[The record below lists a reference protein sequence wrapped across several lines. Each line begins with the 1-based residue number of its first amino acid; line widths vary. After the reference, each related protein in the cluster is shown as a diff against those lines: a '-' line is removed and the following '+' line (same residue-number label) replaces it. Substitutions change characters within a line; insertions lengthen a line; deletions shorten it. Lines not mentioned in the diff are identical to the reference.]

1 MNIIYKVVWSKVKHC
16 YVVTSELAKRNGKGC
31 GARSLRMA
39 AATLGVA
46 AALLGGFA
54 TPVAEA
60 VYVQVGDKH
69 YAYSGGDYGDYYAV
83 DNLYWNPSGKSLT
96 VTADTTDDIG
106 NVMTVDSTS
115 VTGSD
120 DISTKK
126 GSRNVFGN
134 VAYGSANGTHVIVV
148 RSRSGKGGKL
158 VVDGQEKQIYLDPG
172 AAGYYGAHG
181 TISGY
186 SVTIDMGSSSC
197 VQSVFGGISSDGDV
211 TQNKVE
217 LKSGT
222 VQNVYGGNSTTGN
235 ANRNVVKISDGTV
248 GGYVTGGAS
257 YAESEGRAANNNTV
271 EISGG
276 TVSAV
281 IGGNSYYSGT
291 DQANGNQVSIS
302 GSAVITDYVSGAEG
316 SNETN
321 NNIVT
326 INGATV
332 KSNSGNAVVAG
343 ASNNGFGD
351 EATAN
356 QNQVI
361 IKGSAQVEGVIYGAH
376 DAYYTAANSE
386 NSVTIQDGA
395 VVTGNV
401 FGGAGNGDGNSEG
414 KDRGIRTKNKVIISG
429 SAQVTGNVYG
439 GRQHGKYD
447 YSYTGNATDNTV
459 TISGGTLT
467 GNAYGGSVSGY
478 ITGNATGNQVSVEGG
493 SVTGNVYG
501 GTHEVGEVNGGAL
514 TREVAGNVTG
524 NSVSVSKVTV
534 SGNVYGGYVAGEKVT
549 GDANSNTV
557 EITGGT
563 VTYASVGTGDS
574 VYGGYSEGGNADNN
588 NVEIS
593 GNSKVNIEVYGGVTK
608 YTDGTA
614 NGNTVTVKDSAELPS
629 GITAGWSP
637 GPAKEAKNN
646 TVTIDGGTVKGYING
661 GVATGAADNNHI
673 IVNDG
678 TVSYLQGGS
687 GGSSATGNTVE
698 INGGTVTDT
707 NTIFGGNSNAGTV
720 TENTV
725 TINKGTV
732 NTIYGGYSNSG
743 TVTNNTVTISDGSIN
758 GRVYGGS
765 NGTGDTNGN
774 KVLITGGAL
783 SSTVYGG
790 YGYNGVV
797 TGNTV
802 TMTAGQV
809 NSFVYGGVSE
819 TKAASSNNVKVSGG
833 KVSGGVIGGRS
844 GKDYGDGHPAVE
856 DVKNNTVE
864 ISGDAEVTSAVYGG
878 RITNATANVEDNTVT
893 IKDSSKVNRGIH
905 GGQTN
910 YGNAIHNK
918 VTIEGG
924 TITGQS
930 YGDYVTGGRV
940 SSDSNGKAQNNE
952 VEISGGTVSITVQG
966 GFAQGG
972 ETTGNKVTISGG
984 TVTATVEG
992 AYNTGDVR
1000 NNSVTITG
1008 GKLSNLVSG
1017 GRGSGSATGN
1027 TVAISGGTDSWIIIG
1042 GNGMRGATGNT
1053 VTISGGDLT
1062 VTQDRARPIY
1072 GGYTDFYDDS
1082 PRDATGNTVNLTG
1095 NTTGLETRNIVGGYI
1110 YNEGS
1115 GDVVIGNELHVG
1127 GTKDG
1132 SITGTWTGSSNNKVN
1147 KVANFETIAY
1157 HSVKWDTSVAAL
1169 DATAVENVGAI
1180 DINDL
1185 AFTGAASSGTMAML
1199 KSGSDLSA
1207 IKLNYSGGTGI
1218 AITTDGVVISGGGT
1232 PTTETDGVNGV
1243 KLTST
1248 SSDKVLLA
1256 ADKLAINYTKGV
1268 GTVSAI
1274 TFGEFDIDADN
1285 ATRNLSG
1292 STFATTNTVY
1302 AKDLKFKDTTKA
1314 LQKNASITLLNNA
1327 TGITTTVAN
1336 GTGKTIGIKGYE
1348 DPQKIKYNATA
1359 TGNVTS
1365 EGGAVKYTVG
1375 SVTVNS
1381 IDLAGWTGTT
1391 SDLSLGDTSGWTG
1404 AGVAVSGSFTEPE
1417 MKANSSTDIVKGAA
1431 SGFFTEAGIADA
1443 IKYKEGAGFTGDE
1456 ANGVTLAGKQS
1467 KGVQAADSGKKLVYA
1482 VGAKE
1487 VTEVSLGN
1495 MAVGTPRTM
1504 EDGYDFSGVTTI
1516 TASDLQFDKPENV
1529 KANTVLVANAAGLA
1543 AGKTV
1548 TGKDHAQNFTKTAE
1562 NQVVLSASLKGT
1574 VETVAGAVNY
1584 KYGGTELTKVDLAN
1598 WNGASSDASSVTDG
1612 WTLGTGASVTTGD
1625 LSKAGLTLLK
1635 PGETKTILTV
1645 GDTIAFT
1652 NAMISGAKKWQD
1664 GGPIDDSADTSGVKI
1679 AGSTTGG
1686 GVKVND
1692 SNAHQL
1698 IYQQDKKEVTS
1709 LTIGSVAYDT
1719 SKAVRTFGNGD
1730 DLTAAAIDASGFS
1743 LSNLDTVK
1751 ADMKAGDTMVI
1762 VDAAKAIK
1770 GTGGATLKD
1779 FAKQNAGDA
1788 IKFSDKIAETV
1799 LTFSGTHQDTLEQN
1813 DAKTQIIYK
1822 VGDKIVS
1829 DVAFDGSV
1837 TWNDSAAYYEN
1848 KADANGKFAYTFN
1861 GATNVNA
1868 ENLKV
1873 TGETTKALKIGD
1885 AMTLLSATGMT
1896 ADTVTDQSDANKE
1909 ASKVEV
1915 NYKDDKG
1922 ITFVAEAKGEVKTEA
1937 AAVKY
1942 NINEVKLTDVDLSA
1956 WTGTE
1961 SAVPETWMAEDGS
1974 VKVATGSFAAPEVGA
1989 GTSKNILTA
1998 SGAFFADANIS
2009 GANKYDEANGKAFS
2023 ETQNNVTVSGKQA
2036 KGVAASED
2044 SKSLIYKVDIK
2055 KVDTVTLGAVNWEKG
2070 ASLLDGSK
2078 GYDYAN
2084 VTAIGTDGFDVTY
2097 ASPETV
2103 AANDSMT
2110 LLKAN
2115 ETLKAIVNE
2124 EKAKAYSFEPVSGVT
2139 VDAAITGKL
2148 ANSGN
2153 NVMFKAT
2160 ENRASKLTFGDVE
2173 WKNSGALMTRPSNI
2187 IFAGA
2192 DVDISKINFYK
2203 EMYLEA
2209 DRTMTLVS
2217 DFGDSVGTITGS
2229 KYLVGTA
2236 FEGEGQASLSGSDL
2250 IFTTKTEAGVSEQT
2264 HKAVMAAEANM
2275 ALLKTGNEYV
2285 GKVMDGLSDIANM
2298 GKDGISTM
2306 AAIGGGASRYETGS
2320 HVNTR
2325 TWNAAVAIGRRNET
2339 KKGTVEYGI
2348 FGEYGKGS
2356 YTLHSDVGRSDGDAH
2371 YAGGGL
2377 MAKFTNK
2384 HDVYT
2389 EASFRLG
2396 RMSDSADD
2404 LLRDGAGNAYGY
2416 DIHANY
2422 FGAHIG
2428 VGKVFKYDK
2437 GKSLDV
2443 YGKYFYTK
2451 RDGAEFDALQHYNL
2465 DSVKS
2470 SILRIGARYGT
2481 TNKLWNWY
2489 GGLAYEYE
2497 FDGEAEGTVNNTAIR
2512 AASVKGSSVRGEL
2525 GLRMEASKTN
2535 PWQTDINIYGYGG
2548 KHRGFGGNVSVA
2560 YMF

>member
-1 MNIIYKVVWSKVKHC
+1 MNKIYKVVWSKAKHC
-16 YVVTSELAKRNGKGC
+16 YVVTSELAKQNTKGC
-31 GARSLRMA
+31 GARNLRMA
-39 AATLGVA
+39 AVSLGVA
-46 AALLGGFA
+46 AALIGSVGFA

-60 VYVQVGDKH
+60 AG
-69 YAYSGGDYGDYYAV
+69 AS
-83 DNLYWNPSGKSLT
+83 DNTY
-96 VTADTTDDIG
+96 TATTDKAG
-106 NVMTVDSTS
+106 S
-115 VTGSD
+115 VYGGIAGGS
-120 DISTKK
+120 
-126 GSRNVFGN
+126 
-134 VAYGSANGTHVIVV
+134 
-148 RSRSGKGGKL
+148 
-158 VVDGQEKQIYLDPG
+158 DPG
-172 AAGYYGAHG
+172 ADYRGGWSSNDADEASRNTVTINGGAVTGDVYGG
-181 TISGY
+181 TTTSGDASY
-186 SVTIDMGSSSC
+186 NAVTID
-197 VQSVFGGISSDGDV
+197 
-211 TQNKVE
+211 
-217 LKSGT
+217 SGT
-222 VQNVYGGNSTTGN
+222 VSSNTYGKGNVYGGNSYYGNASYNAVTVNGGTVTGN
-235 ANRNVVKISDGTV
+235 TYSNGNVYGGNTSSGEATHNTVIITGGTISRVYGGNSNLNATNNTVTVQGGTV
-248 GGYVTGGAS
+248 GSVTGAYS
-257 YAESEGRAANNNTV
+257 SKEANNNTV
-271 EISGG
+271 NVSKGNVGTSAGSYAVVGAANDGTSSGDPVASGNSVTVTGTAQVTGLVIGARDAYYAAVITDNTVTIDGSAVVTGDVFGGYGWHKDKTQNRVYVNSGTVTGNVYGVELNSSYSSDTGNATSNEVHISGG
-276 TVSAV
+276 TVSGSVYGGAV
-281 IGGNSYYSGT
+281 KGK
-291 DQANGNQVSIS
+291 V
-302 GSAVITDYVSGAEG
+302 
-316 SNETN
+316 
-321 NNIVT
+321 
-326 INGATV
+326 
-332 KSNSGNAVVAG
+332 SGNA
-343 ASNNGFGD
+343 
-351 EATAN
+351 
-356 QNQVI
+356 
-361 IKGSAQVEGVIYGAH
+361 
-376 DAYYTAANSE
+376 NS
-386 NSVTIQDGA
+386 
-395 VVTGNV
+395 
-401 FGGAGNGDGNSEG
+401 
-414 KDRGIRTKNKVIISG
+414 NKVE
-429 SAQVTGNVYG
+429 
-439 GRQHGKYD
+439 
-447 YSYTGNATDNTV
+447 
-459 TISGGTLT
+459 ISGG
-467 GNAYGGSVSGY
+467 
-478 ITGNATGNQVSVEGG
+478 
-493 SVTGNVYG
+493 
-501 GTHEVGEVNGGAL
+501 EV
-514 TREVAGNVTG
+514 
-524 NSVSVSKVTV
+524 K
-534 SGNVYGGYVAGEKVT
+534 
-549 GDANSNTV
+549 
-557 EITGGT
+557 
-563 VTYASVGTGDS
+563 ASGTGSGDT
-574 VYGGYSEGGNADNN
+574 VYGGYSETGNANGN
-588 NVEIS
+588 KVQVS
-593 GNSKVNIEVYGGVTK
+593 GESIVKLTVYGGVTE
-608 YTDGTA
+608 YTEGTA
-614 NGNTVTVKDSAELPS
+614 SDNEVTVSDSAKLPS
-629 GITAGWSP
+629 GITAGWSRN
-637 GPAKEAKNN
+637 KDAKNN
-646 TVTIDGGTVKGYING
+646 TVTVEGGTVQGYING

-678 TVSYLQGGS
+678 TVGSMQGGS

-797 TGNTV
+797 TGNMV

-1115 GDVVIGNELHVG
+1115 GDVVSGNELHVG

-1169 DATAVENVGAI
+1169 DTTAVENVGAI

-1292 STFATTNTVY
+1292 STFATTNTVD

-1314 LQKNASITLLNNA
+1314 LQKNASVTLLNNA

-1456 ANGVTLAGKQS
+1456 ANGVTLAGTQS
-1467 KGVQAADSGKKLVYA
+1467 KGVQIADSGKKLVYA

-1487 VTEVSLGN
+1487 VTEVTLGD
-1495 MAVGTPRTM
+1495 MAAGAPRTM
-1504 EDGYDFSGVTTI
+1504 DAGYDFAGVTTI
-1516 TASDLQFDKPENV
+1516 NAGSLQFDKPEEV
-1529 KANTVLVANAAGLA
+1529 KADAALVANATGLA

-1562 NQVVLSASLKGT
+1562 NQVVL
-1574 VETVAGAVNY
+1574 
-1584 KYGGTELTKVDLAN
+1584 
-1598 WNGASSDASSVTDG
+1598 
-1612 WTLGTGASVTTGD
+1612 
-1625 LSKAGLTLLK
+1625 
-1635 PGETKTILTV
+1635 
-1645 GDTIAFT
+1645 
-1652 NAMISGAKKWQD
+1652 
-1664 GGPIDDSADTSGVKI
+1664 
-1679 AGSTTGG
+1679 
-1686 GVKVND
+1686 
-1692 SNAHQL
+1692 
-1698 IYQQDKKEVTS
+1698 
-1709 LTIGSVAYDT
+1709 
-1719 SKAVRTFGNGD
+1719 
-1730 DLTAAAIDASGFS
+1730 
-1743 LSNLDTVK
+1743 
-1751 ADMKAGDTMVI
+1751 
-1762 VDAAKAIK
+1762 
-1770 GTGGATLKD
+1770 
-1779 FAKQNAGDA
+1779 
-1788 IKFSDKIAETV
+1788 
-1799 LTFSGTHQDTLEQN
+1799 
-1813 DAKTQIIYK
+1813 
-1822 VGDKIVS
+1822 
-1829 DVAFDGSV
+1829 
-1837 TWNDSAAYYEN
+1837 
-1848 KADANGKFAYTFN
+1848 
-1861 GATNVNA
+1861 
-1868 ENLKV
+1868 
-1873 TGETTKALKIGD
+1873 
-1885 AMTLLSATGMT
+1885 
-1896 ADTVTDQSDANKE
+1896 
-1909 ASKVEV
+1909 
-1915 NYKDDKG
+1915 
-1922 ITFVAEAKGEVKTEA
+1922 
-1937 AAVKY
+1937 
-1942 NINEVKLTDVDLSA
+1942 
-1956 WTGTE
+1956 
-1961 SAVPETWMAEDGS
+1961 
-1974 VKVATGSFAAPEVGA
+1974 
-1989 GTSKNILTA
+1989 
-1998 SGAFFADANIS
+1998 
-2009 GANKYDEANGKAFS
+2009 
-2023 ETQNNVTVSGKQA
+2023 
-2036 KGVAASED
+2036 
-2044 SKSLIYKVDIK
+2044 
-2055 KVDTVTLGAVNWEKG
+2055 
-2070 ASLLDGSK
+2070 
-2078 GYDYAN
+2078 
-2084 VTAIGTDGFDVTY
+2084 
-2097 ASPETV
+2097 
-2103 AANDSMT
+2103 
-2110 LLKAN
+2110 
-2115 ETLKAIVNE
+2115 
-2124 EKAKAYSFEPVSGVT
+2124 
-2139 VDAAITGKL
+2139 
-2148 ANSGN
+2148 
-2153 NVMFKAT
+2153 
-2160 ENRASKLTFGDVE
+2160 
-2173 WKNSGALMTRPSNI
+2173 
-2187 IFAGA
+2187 
-2192 DVDISKINFYK
+2192 
-2203 EMYLEA
+2203 
-2209 DRTMTLVS
+2209 
-2217 DFGDSVGTITGS
+2217 
-2229 KYLVGTA
+2229 
-2236 FEGEGQASLSGSDL
+2236 
-2250 IFTTKTEAGVSEQT
+2250 
-2264 HKAVMAAEANM
+2264 
-2275 ALLKTGNEYV
+2275 
-2285 GKVMDGLSDIANM
+2285 
-2298 GKDGISTM
+2298 
-2306 AAIGGGASRYETGS
+2306 
-2320 HVNTR
+2320 
-2325 TWNAAVAIGRRNET
+2325 
-2339 KKGTVEYGI
+2339 
-2348 FGEYGKGS
+2348 
-2356 YTLHSDVGRSDGDAH
+2356 
-2371 YAGGGL
+2371 
-2377 MAKFTNK
+2377 
-2384 HDVYT
+2384 
-2389 EASFRLG
+2389 
-2396 RMSDSADD
+2396 
-2404 LLRDGAGNAYGY
+2404 
-2416 DIHANY
+2416 
-2422 FGAHIG
+2422 
-2428 VGKVFKYDK
+2428 
-2437 GKSLDV
+2437 
-2443 YGKYFYTK
+2443 
-2451 RDGAEFDALQHYNL
+2451 
-2465 DSVKS
+2465 
-2470 SILRIGARYGT
+2470 
-2481 TNKLWNWY
+2481 
-2489 GGLAYEYE
+2489 
-2497 FDGEAEGTVNNTAIR
+2497 
-2512 AASVKGSSVRGEL
+2512 
-2525 GLRMEASKTN
+2525 
-2535 PWQTDINIYGYGG
+2535 
-2548 KHRGFGGNVSVA
+2548 
-2560 YMF
+2560 

>member
-1 MNIIYKVVWSKVKHC
+1 MNKIYKVVWSKVKHC

-39 AATLGVA
+39 AVTLGVA
-46 AALLGGFA
+46 AALMGGFS
-54 TPVAEA
+54 TTAEA
-60 VYVQVGDKH
+60 KRYEIKIDNVDVTNNLERVAGIYTFQGATKTLTVDQTMIDQKTGSNKYFYGNVVG
-69 YAYSGGDYGDYYAV
+69 
-83 DNLYWNPSGKSLT
+83 PSGKSVT
-96 VTADTTDDIG
+96 VTVIDGEVVTITDYYSPFAQQVINERPFNDSGELKKDGAMTTVG
-106 NVMTVDSTS
+106 ALVQA
-115 VTGSD
+115 GP
-120 DISTKK
+120 
-126 GSRNVFGN
+126 G
-134 VAYGSANGTHVIVV
+134 ASANV
-148 RSRSGKGGKL
+148 
-158 VVDGQEKQIYLDPG
+158 
-172 AAGYYGAHG
+172 
-181 TISGY
+181 SGY
-186 SVTIDMGSSSC
+186 SVTLSGTGLVDVAGALSYGGSVSNNSLT
-197 VQSVFGGISSDGDV
+197 VNGGAVTGDV
-211 TQNKVE
+211 YGGTTTSGDASYNAVTIN
-217 LKSGT
+217 SGT
-222 VQNVYGGNSTTGN
+222 VSSNTYGKGNVYGGNSYYGNASYNAVTVNGGTVTGN
-235 ANRNVVKISDGTV
+235 AYSNGNVYGGITSSGEATYNTVTITGGTISQVYGGNSNLNATNNTVTVQGGTV
-248 GGYVTGGAS
+248 GSVTGAYS
-257 YAESEGRAANNNTV
+257 SKEANNNTV
-271 EISGG
+271 NVSKGTVGTSAGSYAVVGAANDGTSSGDPVASGNHVTVTGTAQVTGLVIGARDAYYAAVITDNTVTIDGSAVVTGDVFGGYGWHKDKTQNRVYVNSGTVTGNVYGVELNSSYSSDTGNATSNEVHISGG
-276 TVSAV
+276 TVSGSVYGGAV
-281 IGGNSYYSGT
+281 KGK
-291 DQANGNQVSIS
+291 V
-302 GSAVITDYVSGAEG
+302 
-316 SNETN
+316 
-321 NNIVT
+321 
-326 INGATV
+326 
-332 KSNSGNAVVAG
+332 SGNA
-343 ASNNGFGD
+343 
-351 EATAN
+351 
-356 QNQVI
+356 
-361 IKGSAQVEGVIYGAH
+361 
-376 DAYYTAANSE
+376 
-386 NSVTIQDGA
+386 
-395 VVTGNV
+395 
-401 FGGAGNGDGNSEG
+401 
-414 KDRGIRTKNKVIISG
+414 
-429 SAQVTGNVYG
+429 
-439 GRQHGKYD
+439 
-447 YSYTGNATDNTV
+447 
-459 TISGGTLT
+459 
-467 GNAYGGSVSGY
+467 
-478 ITGNATGNQVSVEGG
+478 
-493 SVTGNVYG
+493 
-501 GTHEVGEVNGGAL
+501 
-514 TREVAGNVTG
+514 
-524 NSVSVSKVTV
+524 
-534 SGNVYGGYVAGEKVT
+534 
-549 GDANSNTV
+549 NSNRV
-557 EITGGT
+557 EITGGE
-563 VTYASVGTGDS
+563 VKASGAGSGDT
-574 VYGGYSEGGNADNN
+574 VYGGYSETGNANSN
-588 NVEIS
+588 KVQVS
-593 GNSKVNIEVYGGVTK
+593 GESIIKLTVYGGVSK
-608 YTDGTA
+608 YEEGTA
-614 NGNTVTVKDSAELPS
+614 NNNEVTVSDSANLPS

-637 GPAKEAKNN
+637 NKDAKNN
-646 TVTIDGGTVKGYING
+646 TVTIEGGTVKGYING

-698 INGGTVTDT
+698 INGGTVTD
-707 NTIFGGNSNAGTV
+707 TIFGGNSNAGTV

-1115 GDVVIGNELHVG
+1115 GDVVSGNELHVG

-1132 SITGTWTGSSNNKVN
+1132 SITGTWTGSSNNTVN
-1147 KVANFETIAY
+1147 KVSNFETIVY
-1157 HSVKWDTSVAAL
+1157 HSVKWSSSVAAL
-1169 DATAVENVGAI
+1169 EATTVENVGAI
-1180 DINDL
+1180 DINNL
-1185 AFTGAASSGTMAML
+1185 AFTGAASSGTMALL

-1207 IKLNYSGGTGI
+1207 IKLKYSGSATGI

-1256 ADKLAINYTKGV
+1256 ADKLAINYTKGA

-1292 STFATTNTVY
+1292 STFATTNTVD

-1381 IDLAGWTGTT
+1381 VDLAGWAGTT

-1417 MKANSSTDIVKGAA
+1417 MEVNSKQDIVTGAA
-1431 SGFFTEAGIADA
+1431 SGFFTDAGIDDA

-1467 KGVQAADSGKKLVYA
+1467 KGVQAADDGKKLVYA

-1487 VTEVSLGN
+1487 VTEISLGN
-1495 MAVGTPRTM
+1495 MTVGTPRTM
-1504 EDGYDFSGVTTI
+1504 EAGYDFSGVTTI
-1516 TASDLQFDKPENV
+1516 TASDLKFDKPEDV
-1529 KANTVLVANAAGLA
+1529 KADATLVANATGLA

-1548 TGKDHAQNFTKTAE
+1548 TGADHAQNFTKTAE

-1574 VETVAGAVNY
+1574 VETAANAVNY
-1584 KYGGTELTKVDLAN
+1584 TYGGTELMKVDLAN

-1652 NAMISGAKKWQD
+1652 DAMISGAKKWQD

-1743 LSNLDTVK
+1743 LSNLDAVK
-1751 ADMKAGDTMVI
+1751 AAMNAGDTVVV
-1762 VDAAKAIK
+1762 VDATEAVK
-1770 GTGGATLKD
+1770 GTGGAALQE
-1779 FAKQNAGDA
+1779 FAKQNAGAPVD
-1788 IKFSDKIAETV
+1788 FSDKIDSTV

-1813 DAKTQIIYK
+1813 DAKTQIVYK

-1829 DVAFDGSV
+1829 DVVLDGEV
-1837 TWNDSAAYYEN
+1837 KWEDRAAYYEGRE
-1848 KADANGKFAYTFN
+1848 DANGRSAYKYN
-1861 GATNVNA
+1861 GTDGKTNVNA
-1868 ENLKV
+1868 EKLKV
-1873 TGETTKALKIGD
+1873 TGETSKALKTGD
-1885 AMTLLSATGMT
+1885 AMTLLSATGMK
-1896 ADTVTDQSDANKE
+1896 ANIVLDQSDANKA
-1909 ASKVEV
+1909 ASKVAV
-1915 NYKDDKG
+1915 NYKDKASG
-1922 ITFVAEAKGEVKTEA
+1922 IGFVAEATGQVKAGNGALNYEVTG
-1937 AAVKY
+1937 VTL
-1942 NINEVKLTDVDLSA
+1942 NSVDLAS
-1956 WTGTE
+1956 WNGTTADLAAGDTSGWKAE
-1961 SAVPETWMAEDGS
+1961 GKSVAVNNADAITY
-1974 VKVATGSFAAPEVGA
+1974 APSSTQV
-1989 GTSKNILTA
+1989 ILTA
-1998 SGAFFADANIS
+1998 GSGMFKDVNVVKEVAF
-2009 GANKYDEANGKAFS
+2009 KPVTKNG
-2023 ETQNNVTVSGKQA
+2023 
-2036 KGVAASED
+2036 
-2044 SKSLIYKVDIK
+2044 
-2055 KVDTVTLGAVNWEKG
+2055 VTLSGTQTNTIKTTQTNVANDTITYEIGKKDVKTIGLGSVDWGGET
-2070 ASLLDGSK
+2070 LDGSDYNYA
-2078 GYDYAN
+2078 GAAYDAGN
-2084 VTAIGTDGFDVTY
+2084 FAMTFTDPTA
-2097 ASPETV
+2097 V

-2115 ETLKAIVNE
+2115 ETLTAMVAE
-2124 EKAKAYSFEPVSGVT
+2124 EKAKIEKTYDVTPVSGVDVNATLKGKVTTADGQVKVTAESNQANAISFGKVEWTGDTPLLDHNTTLKNVSFNGAT
-2139 VDAAITGKL
+2139 VDT
-2148 ANSGN
+2148 
-2153 NVMFKAT
+2153 
-2160 ENRASKLTFGDVE
+2160 
-2173 WKNSGALMTRPSNI
+2173 SNI
-2187 IFAGA
+2187 
-2192 DVDISKINFYK
+2192 DFYK
-2203 EMYLEA
+2203 EMYIEA
-2209 DRTMTLVS
+2209 DQTTTLVS
-2217 DFGDSVGTITGS
+2217 NFGGEPKEIKGD
-2229 KYLVGTA
+2229 KYMVGTA
-2236 FEGEGQASLSGSDL
+2236 FDGEGSASMENGNL
-2250 IFTTKTEAGVSEQT
+2250 IFRTKTAAGVSEQT
-2264 HKAVMAAEANM
+2264 HKAVMAVDANM
-2275 ALLKTGNEYV
+2275 ALLATGNEYV
-2285 GKVMDGLSDIANM
+2285 GQVLTGLGDPANVAPDGTTV
-2298 GKDGISTM
+2298 G
-2306 AAIGGGASRYETGS
+2306 AAIGGGWNRYDTGS
-2320 HVNTR
+2320 HVNVNS
-2325 TWNAAVAIGRRNET
+2325 WNAAVGIGAKRELKN
-2339 KKGTVEYGI
+2339 GSLEYGL

-2356 YTLHSDVGRSDGDAH
+2356 YKLHSEVGRSDGDAH

-2377 MAKFTNK
+2377 LAKWTNK
-2384 HDVYT
+2384 HDVYA

-2396 RMSDSADD
+2396 RMSDSSND

-2416 DIHANY
+2416 DVHANY
-2422 FGAHIG
+2422 FGAHVG
-2428 VGKVFKYDK
+2428 VGKIFRYNG

-2443 YGKYFYTK
+2443 YGKFFYTK
-2451 RDGAEFDALQHYNL
+2451 RDGVEFDAKQHYNL
-2465 DSVKS
+2465 DSVAS
-2470 SILRIGARYGT
+2470 SVLRIGARYGT
-2481 TNKLWNWY
+2481 TDKKWNWY

-2497 FDGEAEGTVNNTAIR
+2497 FDGESKGVVNGTEIR
-2512 AASVKGSSVRGEL
+2512 AASIKGSSVRGEI
-2525 GLRMEASKTN
+2525 GMRMNATKTN
-2535 PWQTDINIYGYGG
+2535 PWQMDISLYGYGG
-2548 KHRGFGGNVSVA
+2548 KHRGIGGNVNVA